1 MQKILPNYP
10 PATLLNPLKDAVG
23 VSTVDYSAEFDG
35 LCKRLSNV
43 ETLIEKKKAPGEF
56 IRYLPGLAKLQFQ
69 VQLKA
74 IRYDLLG
81 AGSFFQIFL
90 FLLR

>member
-43 ETLIEKKKAPGEF
+43 ETLIEKKKSTWRVHKIPPWISKTAISSSTKGNT
-56 IRYLPGLAKLQFQ
+56 IRF
-69 VQLKA
+69 V
-74 IRYDLLG
+74 
-81 AGSFFQIFL
+81 GSWIFFPDF
-90 FLLR
+90 FVSS